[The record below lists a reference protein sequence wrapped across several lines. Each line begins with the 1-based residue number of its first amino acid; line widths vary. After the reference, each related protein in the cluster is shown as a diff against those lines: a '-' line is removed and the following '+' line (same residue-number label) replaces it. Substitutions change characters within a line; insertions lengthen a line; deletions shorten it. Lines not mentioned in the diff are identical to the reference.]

1 MHTSSRREIIVATMG
16 GMTYGGEILS
26 IETSDGLSEQN
37 RYFSMCGSI
46 YSIRT
51 RDALLEFAKESLDDM
66 WNDDLRNM
74 TVVAD
79 KIAAM
84 GVEPEWSDYELEGM
98 LAVDEWFIAPDGV
111 EWGVECIG
119 GGQCVDAWER
129 YIPGRSTIERDGPDT
144 RLRPDEFIQVDWVIE
159 PEQYGALIDLWRA
172 HHLKRIGDEGYIVTP
187 QWVVDLAN
195 KSISLEQAAA
205 RWWWKFEFPQLYF
218 GDPAEYKLM
227 LDGGATW
234 GQTQAFFENAFDDQA
249 RAMMEAHRVEE
260 EY

>member
-16 GMTYGGEILS
+16 GRTYGGEILS

-84 GVEPEWSDYELEGM
+84 GVEPEWSDYELEDM
-98 LAVDEWFIAPDGV
+98 LAVDE
-111 EWGVECIG
+111 
-119 GGQCVDAWER
+119 
-129 YIPGRSTIERDGPDT
+129 
-144 RLRPDEFIQVDWVIE
+144 
-159 PEQYGALIDLWRA
+159 
-172 HHLKRIGDEGYIVTP
+172 
-187 QWVVDLAN
+187 
-195 KSISLEQAAA
+195 
-205 RWWWKFEFPQLYF
+205 
-218 GDPAEYKLM
+218 
-227 LDGGATW
+227 
-234 GQTQAFFENAFDDQA
+234 
-249 RAMMEAHRVEE
+249 
-260 EY
+260 